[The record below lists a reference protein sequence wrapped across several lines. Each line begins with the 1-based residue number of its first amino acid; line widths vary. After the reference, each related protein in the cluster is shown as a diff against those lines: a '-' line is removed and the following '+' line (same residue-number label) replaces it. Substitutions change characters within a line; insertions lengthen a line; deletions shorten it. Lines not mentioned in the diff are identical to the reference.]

1 MLINIFFYSFERYI
15 RICFYCQLKETS
27 ILTDENIKFYKL
39 FVIVFPAIFYIPK
52 FFEVNSHYE
61 EIDVKRE
68 IDCGKYLRIGQ
79 MLNDSRLRPHIIR
92 NITVDEVVYLENLAV
107 ACKVIIDNENEVKLN
122 VSQQIS
128 PNILLKHQVMKSNNT
143 VAKNPIK
150 VKTLTRNEMR
160 KKTSTHMNSTNT
172 SANIG
177 SLNHPVQARSS
188 GRQKEHNEGRNKKH
202 LRRQRQMTSTLL
214 R

>member
-1 MLINIFFYSFERYI
+1 MLINIYFYSFERYI

-107 ACKVIIDNENEVKLN
+107 ACKVIIDNENEFKLN

-150 VKTLTRNEMR
+150 VKALTRNEMR
-160 KKTSTHMNSTNT
+160 KKQSTHMHSTNT
-172 SANIG
+172 SANIR
-177 SLNHPVQARSS
+177 SLNHSVHGRGSGIQNEERS
-188 GRQKEHNEGRNKKH
+188 EKH

>member
-1 MLINIFFYSFERYI
+1 
-15 RICFYCQLKETS
+15 
-27 ILTDENIKFYKL
+27 
-39 FVIVFPAIFYIPK
+39 
-52 FFEVNSHYE
+52 
-61 EIDVKRE
+61 
-68 IDCGKYLRIGQ
+68 

-128 PNILLKHQVMKSNNT
+128 QNILLKHQVMKSNNT

-150 VKTLTRNEMR
+150 VKASTRNEMR
-160 KKTSTHMNSTNT
+160 KKTSTHMHSTNT

-177 SLNHPVQARSS
+177 SLNHSVQGKSS
-188 GRQKEHNEGRNKKH
+188 GTQNEGKNEKH